1 MRPLRALVPIAI
13 LALAACSVLPKA
25 ETPNIYLLPATP
37 LPAATAAPTNLALR
51 VAAPATPRT
60 LEGTRVAVVPETNV
74 ITAYKGSRWSDSV
87 PSLLRDR
94 ILDAFRDD
102 GRIAKLS
109 TDEDNLHADFELGGD
124 LRAFQSE
131 YRQGAP
137 VVVIRYDARL
147 VDARTEYILASRTFT
162 VTQPAAGKEI
172 PQVIVAFGQAS
183 DALSAQMVAWT
194 IEQAASRPDPGRA
207 PR

>member
-1 MRPLRALVPIAI
+1 MRPLRALVPFAI
-13 LALAACSVLPKA
+13 LVLAACSVLPKA

-37 LPAATAAPTNLALR
+37 LPASTASPTNLALR
-51 VAAPATPRT
+51 VAAPSTPRT

-74 ITAYKGSRWSDSV
+74 ITAYKGSRWSDNV

-102 GRIAKLS
+102 GRIARLS
-109 TDEDNLHADFELGGD
+109 TDEGNLHADLELGGD

-131 YRQGAP
+131 YRDGAP

-147 VDARTEYILASRTFT
+147 VDARTEYILATRTFT
-162 VTQPAAGKEI
+162 ITQPASGKEI

-194 IEQAASRPDPGRA
+194 IEQSAPRPDPIRT
-207 PR
+207 R